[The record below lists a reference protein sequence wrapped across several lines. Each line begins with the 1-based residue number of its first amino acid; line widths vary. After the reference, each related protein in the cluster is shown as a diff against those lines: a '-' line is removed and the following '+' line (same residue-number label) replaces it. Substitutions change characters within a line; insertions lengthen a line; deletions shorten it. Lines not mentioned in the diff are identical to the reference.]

1 MLLVERILMIHLLK
15 RVQNRIEADFFLD
28 GQIRVFFEAIEQL
41 RLIRVVKGVD
51 DFISEANVTVN
62 RINRCSEW
70 FA

>member
-1 MLLVERILMIHLLK
+1 M
-15 RVQNRIEADFFLD
+15 QNRIEADFFLD

-41 RLIRVVKGVD
+41 RLVRVVKGVD
-51 DFISEANVTVN
+51 DFISEANVTLN